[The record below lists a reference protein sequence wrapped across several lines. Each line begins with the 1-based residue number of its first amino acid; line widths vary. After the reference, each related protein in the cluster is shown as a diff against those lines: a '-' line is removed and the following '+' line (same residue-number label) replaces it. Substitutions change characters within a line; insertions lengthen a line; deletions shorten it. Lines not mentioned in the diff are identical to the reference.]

1 MGDSAEAKSDRLK
14 DQHNRWTSPRSHGRC
29 LRLGHRAPGEAGAPG
44 KLSASSAWRCAEDG
58 GKVVLEEPLEET

>member
-1 MGDSAEAKSDRLK
+1 MDLATITWSLS
-14 DQHNRWTSPRSHGRC
+14 S
-29 LRLGHRAPGEAGAPG
+29 LRPPELGEPAPG